1 MFGVA
6 NPAVAIAPL
15 AEAAV
20 APALAGKRVLV
31 VGGTNG
37 IGNALAL
44 RAAAAGASVTVA
56 GRTFRDAG
64 KPGLSFQ
71 PLDASSMKDCVRL
84 GSAIEPVPDVRGRRW
99 MPVAPLFKRGAAW
112 VPCCRACRRRRQP
125 PRRRSTTPAPLSPG
139 PRSW

>member
-15 AEAAV
+15 AEPAL

-84 GSAIEPVPDVRGRRW
+84 GSAIEPVPDVRAPA
-99 MPVAPLFKRGAAW
+99 MPIAPSAKKGGAMGIFRC
-112 VPCCRACRRRRQP
+112 VCSRRRQRP
-125 PRRRSTTPAPLSPG
+125 PPTTPAPLSPG